1 MNPTSLPMLAIGVG
15 GAIWMAYVL
24 VFFTRRK
31 T

>member
-15 GAIWMAYVL
+15 GAIFVANVL
-24 VFFTRRK
+24 VFWGRK